1 MNIGPIHFLAPGAFA
16 LGLLLPVIVAF
27 YLLKLRRI
35 EQNVPSVYL
44 WRRMVRDVEANAP
57 WQKLRFNLL
66 MLLQLLFLAFLI
78 LALTRPF
85 TWSEGTSGEA
95 AIFILDTSAS
105 MAATDMAPTRL
116 EAAKQRAR
124 QLVDDLPDTARVTII
139 EAGREALVR
148 LSSSLDRR
156 QAHLAIENMR
166 AGTGGSDLAVA
177 LELASA
183 IAARQP
189 GTEIVVFS
197 DGQVTLPNRVTLR
210 GRLRYM
216 PMGLTDNNQAISLLT
231 LEPTA
236 GGSSLTAFAQVSNY
250 GQAAANRRL
259 EIYADQQ
266 LVYVQDLV
274 DIPAGGSQAA
284 LVDGLPLDTQVIE
297 ARLNGD
303 AGDALPLDDRALAV
317 QPKSEPVPVTL
328 VTDGNLFIKTALSLV
343 PGVILNEVKAGDG
356 ETDGTATP
364 APTTSPA
371 QDVNGISAPGL
382 TIYDNT
388 IPDTLAASG
397 SLLFIAPTRSTE
409 YFTVTGSVDLVD
421 SKLLVLDPND
431 PLVTNVSLSGVSV
444 LESVEIP
451 LPDWALPVVGGD
463 TEDGTVPL
471 LFRGEING
479 RRIAVLA
486 FDLHNSDLP
495 LNIAFPLMWVNLID
509 WLASGARSEIPARVA
524 PGDSISFTAPDRAT
538 TAIIQKPDLSQV
550 EINAES
556 GRFVFAET
564 NQLGL
569 YRVNFADGSSSS
581 FTVNLFSPQESNV
594 NPADSLPGL
603 ESETAQGGA
612 NSQQGQREWW
622 RPLAFLALGLLV
634 GEWLVYQR
642 AGLVRLRDMLLGRLN
657 PQPASARQ
665 RTSRRM

>member
-1 MNIGPIHFLAPGAFA
+1 MNIGPINFLAPGAFA

-85 TWSEGTSGEA
+85 TWAEGASGEA

-124 QLVDDLPDTARVTII
+124 QLVDDLPDTSRVTII

-166 AGTGGSDLAVA
+166 TGTGGSDLAVA

-197 DGQVTLPNRVTLR
+197 DGQVSLPDRVTLR

-216 PMGLTDNNQAISLLT
+216 PMGLTDNNQAVSLLT

-250 GQAAANRRL
+250 GQETANRRL
-259 EIYADQQ
+259 EIYADQL

-274 DIPAGGSQAA
+274 DIPAGGTQAA
-284 LVDGLPLDTQVIE
+284 LVDGLPLETQVIE
-297 ARLNGD
+297 ARLDG
-303 AGDALPLDDRALAV
+303 GDALPLDDSALAV

-328 VTDGNLFIKTALSLV
+328 ISDGNLFIKTALSLL
-343 PGVILNEVKAGDG
+343 PGVILNEVEAGGG
-356 ETDGTATP
+356 ETDETATSAPTAQP
-364 APTTSPA
+364 AP
-371 QDVNGISAPGL
+371 DENGISAPGL

-388 IPDTLAASG
+388 IPDTLAPSG

-409 YFTVTGSVDLVD
+409 FFTVTGSVELID
-421 SKLLVLDPND
+421 SELLILDPND
-431 PLVTNVSLSGVSV
+431 PLVMDVSLSGVSV
-444 LESVEIP
+444 LETVEIP

-463 TEDGTVPL
+463 TGEGTVPL

-495 LNIAFPLMWVNLID
+495 LNIAFPLMWANLID
-509 WLASGARSEIPARVA
+509 WLAPGARSEIPARVA
-524 PGDSISFTAPDRAT
+524 PGDSLSFTAPDGAP
-538 TAIIQKPDLSQV
+538 TAAIQRPDFSQV

-564 NQLGL
+564 DQLGL

-594 NPADSLPGL
+594 NPADALPGL
-603 ESETAQGGA
+603 ESESAEGGA

-642 AGLVRLRDMLLGRLN
+642 AGLIRFRDMLLGRSN
-657 PQPASARQ
+657 PRPASARP
-665 RTSRRM
+665 RTIRRM